1 MKIKLQI
8 FEFIKDRYKFKSR
21 KNVLI
26 LLQKTF
32 EINSKGIFNVV
43 KIIINC
49 FSYNKSV
56 LYISPKYNFIDN
68 FEQL

>member
-1 MKIKLQI
+1 MSLLKIDINLKA
-8 FEFIKDRYKFKSR
+8 E

-32 EINSKGIFNVV
+32 EINPKGIFNAV
-43 KIIINC
+43 KIINC